1 MVRRPGDFCWLGRGG
16 NRFEEMTVLGIQVVE
31 ILTMGGRSDKKPHRF
46 GRYIYII
53 GAVFKS
59 IAL

>member
-16 NRFEEMTVLGIQVVE
+16 NGFEEMTVLGIQVVE

-46 GRYIYII
+46 GRCI
-53 GAVFKS
+53 
-59 IAL
+59 